1 MFVTTPKFI
10 QALFPSLVWR
20 KETLDKE
27 IWLTFDDGPT
37 PEVTP
42 WILSVLKKENVKA
55 TFFLVGQQIEEF
67 PELVG
72 TIIKDG
78 HTLANHS
85 YSHKNGWLTNK
96 EKYLEDIENCQ
107 VLIPN
112 NKLFR
117 PPYGK
122 ITKAQIAALKGRY
135 KIILWDVL
143 SYDFKQ
149 NTSPKKVQENIIQ
162 NTTSGS
168 IIVMHNNQMSFKNLE
183 PILGKTIQQL
193 KAKGYN
199 FSTTW

>member
-1 MFVTTPKFI
+1 LFVTTPKFI

-20 KETLDKE
+20 KETIDKE
-27 IWLTFDDGPT
+27 IWLTFDDGPA

-42 WILSVLKKENVKA
+42 WILSFLKKENVKA

-72 TIIKDG
+72 AIIKEG
-78 HTLANHS
+78 HKIANHS

-149 NTSPKKVQENIIQ
+149 NTSPKKVQENIMQ

-183 PILGKTIQQL
+183 PILEKTIQQL

>member
-1 MFVTTPKFI
+1 MFVTIPKFI

-20 KETLDKE
+20 KETIDKE

-37 PEVTP
+37 PEVTH

-72 TIIKDG
+72 AIIKDG
-78 HTLANHS
+78 HKIANHS

-96 EKYLEDIENCQ
+96 EKYLEDIDNCQ
-107 VLIPN
+107 ELMPN

-122 ITKAQIAALKGRY
+122 VTKAQTAALKEKY

-183 PILGKTIQQL
+183 PILEKTIQQL
-193 KAKGYN
+193 RAKGYN

>member
-1 MFVTTPKFI
+1 MFVTIPKFI
-10 QALFPSLVWR
+10 QVLFPSLVWR
-20 KETLDKE
+20 KESLDKE

-72 TIIKDG
+72 AIIKEG
-78 HTLANHS
+78 HKIANHS
-85 YSHKNGWLTNK
+85 FSHKNGWLTNK

-107 VLIPN
+107 ALMPN

-122 ITKAQIAALKGRY
+122 ITKAQIAVLKEKY

-149 NTSPKKVQENIIQ
+149 NTNPKIVQENIIK
-162 NTTSGS
+162 NTSAGS
-168 IIVMHNNQMSFKNLE
+168 IIVMHNNQMSFKNLQ
-183 PILGKTIQQL
+183 PILEKTIQQL
-193 KAKGYN
+193 KIEGYN
-199 FSTTW
+199 FSATW

>member
-72 TIIKDG
+72 AIIKDG
-78 HTLANHS
+78 HKIANHS

-96 EKYLEDIENCQ
+96 EKYLEDIDNCQ
-107 VLIPN
+107 ELMPN

-122 ITKAQIAALKGRY
+122 ITKAQIAVLKEKY
-135 KIILWDVL
+135 KVILWDVL

-183 PILGKTIQQL
+183 PILEKTIQQL
-193 KAKGYN
+193 RAKGYN

>member
-1 MFVTTPKFI
+1 LFVTTPKFI

-27 IWLTFDDGPT
+27 IWLTFDDGPA

-72 TIIKDG
+72 AIIKEG
-78 HTLANHS
+78 HKIANHS

-149 NTSPKKVQENIIQ
+149 NTSPKKVQENIMQ

-183 PILGKTIQQL
+183 PILEKTIQQL

>member
-1 MFVTTPKFI
+1 MFVTIPKFI

-42 WILSVLKKENVKA
+42 WILSILKKENVKA

-72 TIIKDG
+72 AIIKDG
-78 HTLANHS
+78 HTIANHS

-107 VLIPN
+107 ALMPN

-122 ITKAQIAALKGRY
+122 VTKVQIAVLKEKY

-149 NTSPKKVQENIIQ
+149 NTSSKKVQENIIQ
-162 NTTSGS
+162 NTKSGS
-168 IIVMHNNQMSFKNLE
+168 IILMHNNLMSFKNVK
-183 PILGKTIQQL
+183 PILEKTIQKL

-199 FSTTW
+199 FSATW

>member
-27 IWLTFDDGPT
+27 IWLTFDDGPN

-67 PELVG
+67 PELVVN
-72 TIIKDG
+72 IIKDG
-78 HTLANHS
+78 HTIANHS

-122 ITKAQIAALKGRY
+122 ITKAQITALKGRY

>member
-1 MFVTTPKFI
+1 MFVTIPKFI

-20 KETLDKE
+20 KETLDKK

-72 TIIKDG
+72 AIIKEG
-78 HTLANHS
+78 HTIANHS

-149 NTSPKKVQENIIQ
+149 STSPKKVQENIIQ

>member
-1 MFVTTPKFI
+1 LFVTTPKFI

-72 TIIKDG
+72 AIIKDG
-78 HTLANHS
+78 HKIANHS
-85 YSHKNGWLTNK
+85 YSHKNGWLTNN
-96 EKYLEDIENCQ
+96 EKYLEDIDNCQ
-107 VLIPN
+107 ELMPN

-122 ITKAQIAALKGRY
+122 ITKAQIAVLKEKY

-183 PILGKTIQQL
+183 PILEKTIQQL
-193 KAKGYN
+193 RAKGYN